1 MASLFRGSARQ
12 AEAFAESFDVAGG
25 TCAAL
30 APRQPLIRVQTYYGG
45 FAIFKNRCALLE
57 NSRRYKER
65 GPAVTS
71 GFIKIQQACQSDRVE
86 KDEEEEGG
94 GRSHLTGVIFTL
106 YVTFKLFHPF
116 GGSGDTE
123 YGSSFII
130 AGTKLFISFGSM
142 IFNFLVIFVALQ
154 MQSRVMSLSHQVY
167 HRIHRHQASIIE
179 LNNRSFNYSQLDSTR
194 IRRQIFQVLAGEF
207 AIFQYHLLRDE
218 NNVARNLRMLRLVR
232 REKCG
237 KTP

>member
-86 KDEEEEGG
+86 KDEEEGG
-94 GRSHLTGVIFTL
+94 GGDRTSQGSYLPYTLRS
-106 YVTFKLFHPF
+106 
-116 GGSGDTE
+116 
-123 YGSSFII
+123 
-130 AGTKLFISFGSM
+130 
-142 IFNFLVIFVALQ
+142 
-154 MQSRVMSLSHQVY
+154 
-167 HRIHRHQASIIE
+167 
-179 LNNRSFNYSQLDSTR
+179 NYSIPLEVRVTPNM
-194 IRRQIFQVLAGEF
+194 V
-207 AIFQYHLLRDE
+207 HLL
-218 NNVARNLRMLRLVR
+218 LSLVR
-232 REKCG
+232 NFSSLLAQWFS
-237 KTP
+237 TF